1 MTMKLSAVAL
11 AMLAVALCA
20 PLSAQTLL
28 TKNFSADP
36 SPHYFNGKYY
46 VYATDDQNNSGE
58 KWDSTSWRLLVS
70 SDLANWE
77 DKGPFLPATVFK
89 WAAAGANAWAPEAL
103 EYKGKYYFFAP
114 VNQTQI
120 GLAVSDKPE
129 GPFVDALGKP
139 LVDKERDANAG
150 AEPIDPAVFVDTDGR
165 IYMYFGT
172 RVPKVVE
179 LAPDLSGTRGPI
191 RDVAVSGFP
200 AASKPYGE
208 APFLHRQKSKGKGVG
223 AYYFSFSTGWPGQ
236 IVYAT
241 GNSPLGPFTYK
252 GVLIDYLK
260 ISTNHHAILEQ
271 GGKTL
276 LFYHDNVLPGGGSH
290 KRSILM
296 QEIRYDADGNML
308 R

>member
-1 MTMKLSAVAL
+1 MTMQRSAL
-11 AMLAVALCA
+11 ALSLALLAA
-20 PLSAQTLL
+20 PLCAQTLL
-28 TKNFSADP
+28 TRNFSADP
-36 SPHYFNGKYY
+36 SPHFFKGKYY

-70 SDLANWE
+70 SDLKKWE

-89 WAAAGANAWAPEAL
+89 WAAAGANAWAPEAM

-139 LVDKERDANAG
+139 LVDKARDANAG
-150 AEPIDPAVFVDTDGR
+150 AEPIDPAVFVDKDGR

-179 LAPDLSGTRGPI
+179 LAQDLGGTAGPI
-191 RDVAVSGFP
+191 RDVAISGFP
-200 AASKPYGE
+200 PKSKPYGE
-208 APFLHRQKSKGKGVG
+208 APFLHRHKGQ
-223 AYYFSFSTGWPGQ
+223 YYFSFSTGWPGQ

-241 GNSPLGPFTYK
+241 GNSPLGPFSYK

-271 GGKTL
+271 GSKTL
-276 LFYHDNVLPGGGSH
+276 LFYHDNALPGGGSH

-308 R
+308 RQ

>member
-1 MTMKLSAVAL
+1 MTMKRSAL
-11 AMLAVALCA
+11 ALSLALLAA
-20 PLSAQTLL
+20 PVCAQTLL
-28 TKNFSADP
+28 TRHFSADP
-36 SPHYFNGKYY
+36 SPHFFQGKYY

-70 SDLANWE
+70 SDLKKWE

-120 GLAVSDKPE
+120 GLAVSDKPD

-139 LVDKERDANAG
+139 LVDKARDANAG
-150 AEPIDPAVFVDTDGR
+150 AEPIDPAVFVDKDGR

-179 LAPDLSGTRGPI
+179 LAQDLGGTVGPI

-200 AASKPYGE
+200 PKSKPYGE
-208 APFLHRQKSKGKGVG
+208 APFLHRHKGQ
-223 AYYFSFSTGWPGQ
+223 YYFSFSTGWPGQ

-241 GNSPLGPFTYK
+241 GSSPLGPFSYK

-271 GGKTL
+271 AGKTL

-308 R
+308 RQ

>member
-11 AMLAVALCA
+11 AMLAAALCA

-77 DKGPFLPATVFK
+77 DKGPLLPATVFK

>member
-1 MTMKLSAVAL
+1 MTTKRCAL
-11 AMLAVALCA
+11 ALAIAVLTAPLCA

-36 SPHYFNGKYY
+36 SPHYFKGKYY
-46 VYATDDQNNSGE
+46 IYATDDQNNSGD

-70 SDLANWE
+70 SDLAHWE

-120 GLAVSDKPE
+120 GLAVSDSPE

-139 LVDKERDANAG
+139 LVDKARDANAG
-150 AEPIDPAVFVDTDGR
+150 AEPIDPAVFVDGDGR

-179 LAPDLSGTRGPI
+179 LAPDLRGTAGPI

-200 AASKPYGE
+200 ADSKPYGE
-208 APFLHRQKSKGKGVG
+208 APFLHRHKGV
-223 AYYFSFSTGWPGQ
+223 YYFSFSTGWPGQ

-241 GNSPLGPFTYK
+241 GASPLGPFSYK

-276 LFYHDNVLPGGGSH
+276 LFYHDNALPGGGSH

-296 QEIRYDADGNML
+296 QEIRYDGDGNML

>member
-1 MTMKLSAVAL
+1 M
-11 AMLAVALCA
+11 
-20 PLSAQTLL
+20 
-28 TKNFSADP
+28 
-36 SPHYFNGKYY
+36 
-46 VYATDDQNNSGE
+46 
-58 KWDSTSWRLLVS
+58 
-70 SDLANWE
+70 
-77 DKGPFLPATVFK
+77 
-89 WAAAGANAWAPEAL
+89 
-103 EYKGKYYFFAP
+103 
-114 VNQTQI
+114 
-120 GLAVSDKPE
+120 
-129 GPFVDALGKP
+129 
-139 LVDKERDANAG
+139 
-150 AEPIDPAVFVDTDGR
+150 
-165 IYMYFGT
+165 
-172 RVPKVVE
+172 
-179 LAPDLSGTRGPI
+179 
-191 RDVAVSGFP
+191 
-200 AASKPYGE
+200 
-208 APFLHRQKSKGKGVG
+208 G

>member
-1 MTMKLSAVAL
+1 MHKSTAAL
-11 AMLAVALCA
+11 AFALASASALLA
-20 PLSAQTLL
+20 PPLQAQTLL
-28 TKNFSADP
+28 SKNFSADP
-36 SPHYFNGKYY
+36 SPHYFKGKYY

-58 KWDSTSWRLLVS
+58 KWDSTSWRLLTS
-70 SDLANWE
+70 TDLKQWD

-89 WAAAGANAWAPEAL
+89 WAAAGANAWAPEAM

-120 GLAVSDKPE
+120 GLAVSDSPD

-139 LVDKERDANAG
+139 LVDKARDANAG
-150 AEPIDPAVFVDTDGR
+150 DEPIDPAVFVDGDKR

-179 LAPDLSGTRGPI
+179 LAADMRGTVGPI

-200 AASKPYGE
+200 AQSKPYGE
-208 APFLHRQKSKGKGVG
+208 APFLHQHKGV
-223 AYYFSFSTGWPGQ
+223 YYFSFSTGWPGQ

-241 GNSPLGPFTYK
+241 GKSPLGPFSYK

-276 LFYHDNVLPGGGSH
+276 LFYHDNMLPGGGSH
-290 KRSILM
+290 KRSILV

>member
-1 MTMKLSAVAL
+1 MTVKLSAVAL
-11 AMLAVALCA
+11 AMLAAALCA

-241 GNSPLGPFTYK
+241 GSSPLGPFTYK

>member
-11 AMLAVALCA
+11 AMLAAALCA

>member
-11 AMLAVALCA
+11 AMLAAALCA

-236 IVYAT
+236 IAYAT

>member
-1 MTMKLSAVAL
+1 MTMKRSAL
-11 AMLAVALCA
+11 ALVFAAFAAALAA
-20 PLSAQTLL
+20 PLCAQTLL
-28 TKNFSADP
+28 SKNFSADP

-70 SDLANWE
+70 SDLARWE

-114 VNQTQI
+114 VNQTEI

-139 LVDKERDANAG
+139 LVDKARDANAG
-150 AEPIDPAVFVDTDGR
+150 DEPIDPAVFVDTDGR

-179 LAPDLSGTRGPI
+179 LAPDLGGTRGPI

-208 APFLHRQKSKGKGVG
+208 APFLHRHNG

-241 GNSPLGPFTYK
+241 GSSPLGPFSYK

-276 LFYHDNVLPGGGSH
+276 LFYHDNALPGGGSH

>member
-1 MTMKLSAVAL
+1 MNKSTLAL
-11 AMLAVALCA
+11 ALTLASSLLA
-20 PLSAQTLL
+20 PSSQAQTLL
-28 TKNFSADP
+28 SKNFSADP
-36 SPHYFNGKYY
+36 SPHYFKGKYY
-46 VYATDDQNNSGE
+46 VYATDDQNNSGN
-58 KWDSTSWRLLVS
+58 KWDSTSWRLLTS
-70 SDLANWE
+70 SDLKQWE

-89 WAAAGANAWAPEAL
+89 WAAAGANAWAPEAM

-120 GLAVSDKPE
+120 GLAVSDSPD

-139 LVDKERDANAG
+139 LVDKARDANAG
-150 AEPIDPAVFVDTDGR
+150 DEPIDPAVFMDADKR

-179 LAPDLSGTRGPI
+179 LAPDMRGTVGPI

-208 APFLHRQKSKGKGVG
+208 APFLHQHKGV
-223 AYYFSFSTGWPGQ
+223 YYFSFSTGWPGQ

-241 GNSPLGPFTYK
+241 GKSPLGPFSYK

-271 GGKTL
+271 DGKTL
-276 LFYHDNVLPGGGSH
+276 LFYHDNMLPGGGSH
-290 KRSILM
+290 KRSILV